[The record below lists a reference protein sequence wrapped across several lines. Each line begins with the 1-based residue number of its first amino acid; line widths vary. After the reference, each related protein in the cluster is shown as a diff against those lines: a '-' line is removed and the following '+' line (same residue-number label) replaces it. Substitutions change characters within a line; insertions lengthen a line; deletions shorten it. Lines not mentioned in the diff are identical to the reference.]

1 MMVKQ
6 RIAMVLAAATL
17 VACASTVSSGSS
29 SRPSGRSDVIT
40 AEQMRET
47 QATNLYE
54 AVQRL
59 HPEWMLQRNAS
70 TMSGATSRKGSGNV
84 EVQIF
89 MGGQHVGGTD
99 MLRQLP
105 LTEAGSLH
113 FYTPAQAESKFGT
126 GYPNGV
132 IEVLPPGK
140 QP

>member
-17 VACASTVSSGSS
+17 VACASTGSSGSS

-70 TMSGATSRKGSGNV
+70 TFSGATSRKGSGNV

-105 LTEAGSLH
+105 LTEAGTLH
-113 FYTPAQAESKFGT
+113 FYTAAQAESKFGT

>member
-1 MMVKQ
+1 MVKH
-6 RIAMVLAAATL
+6 RIALVLAAATL
-17 VACASTVSSGSS
+17 VACASTGSTGSSS
-29 SRPSGRSDVIT
+29 SRPGGRSDVIT
-40 AEQMRET
+40 TDQMRET

-54 AVQRL
+54 A
-59 HPEWMLQRNAS
+59 
-70 TMSGATSRKGSGNV
+70 
-84 EVQIF
+84 VQIF

-113 FYTPAQAESKFGT
+113 FYTAAQAESKFGT

-132 IEVLPPGK
+132 IEILPPGK

>member
-1 MMVKQ
+1 MMFKQ

-17 VACASTVSSGSS
+17 VACASTGSTGSS
-29 SRPSGRSDVIT
+29 SRPAGRSDVIT
-40 AEQMRET
+40 SDQMRET

-70 TMSGATSRKGSGNV
+70 TLSGATSRKGSGNV

-105 LTEAGSLH
+105 VTEAGSLH
-113 FYTPAQAESKFGT
+113 FYTASQAESKFGT

-132 IEVLPPGK
+132 IEILPPGK
-140 QP
+140 P